1 MKSQL
6 LESTFFVESI
16 PILLIL
22 LFTLYTKSMIEISYT
37 VLGKLIAVFLII
49 GYSVYDVLYG
59 LIICAIVILYYQLD
73 SIECMENETP
83 KNRLN
88 YMQNSNTDTII
99 SNDISPV
106 SVVDIT
112 TPTHQVNA
120 FNITTPTH
128 QVNAANITTQSTE
141 EHNNSSI
148 TQETATSSQEGL
160 ITNYYD
166 FQKKNCRN
174 SQLFYKEYPIKND
187 MVEHIFPEIRF
198 DSNICNPCDPNCK
211 ISFINNKITTESNL
225 VLPKSSND
233 FFYDSW
239 KDIFGKE
246 NTFFPRLESLSETFT
261 KFIS

>member
-99 SNDISPV
+99 SNDISPPV
-106 SVVDIT
+106 NAVNISMNPINIGNLST
-112 TPTHQVNA
+112 TPESDVA
-120 FNITTPTH
+120 F
-128 QVNAANITTQSTE
+128 
-141 EHNNSSI
+141 
-148 TQETATSSQEGL
+148 QEGL

-246 NTFFPRLESLSETFT
+246 NTFFPRLENLSETFT